1 MLAAITAAAPGDSI
15 AFSVLALAISV
26 MACFVFAGTETAITA
41 MGELKVKK
49 LLEGHHGPDGLL
61 RLWLSDP
68 SAVLT
73 TLLTGNTL
81 ASVAASSIATS
92 LTLSIA
98 QRSGLDQSMT
108 DWAVAGAVA
117 LLGSIILIAGE
128 IAPKT
133 MAKHHP
139 EWFLQL
145 MHVVWWFHRATR
157 WFSKGTIWLA
167 MRFVRL
173 LGGPAHPTTS
183 EVTEEQIED
192 LVRHGAES
200 GVIEKSEGDMLQG
213 VFKLSDTAVNTIM
226 TPRTKMAT
234 LRIDFTREE
243 VLAEVRASRWSRY
256 PVYSGTPDKIVGVFF
271 TKDLFDPK
279 IGFDPVGK
287 PRLFRLADHLHE
299 PMFLPGTVKAL
310 EALKA
315 FQKKKVHLAVVH
327 DEHGG
332 TEGIITLE
340 DVLEELVGDI
350 YDEYDEPEQT
360 FEQIEPTAWTL
371 DAATELRELAESFD
385 LELPESES
393 TTVGGFVVEQMGR
406 MPENGETMRWNDLT
420 FKVLEADETRVMRVE
435 LRCSPARA
443 KTPSG
448 AVPVAA
454 VN

>member
-1 MLAAITAAAPGDSI
+1 MLAAIDAAPIGDSV
-15 AFSVLALAISV
+15 AFSLLALAIALLS
-26 MACFVFAGTETAITA
+26 CFVFAGTETAITA
-41 MGELKVKK
+41 MGEHKIKK
-49 LLEGHHGPDGLL
+49 LLEGGHGPDGFLK
-61 RLWLSDP
+61 LWLVDP
-68 SAVLT
+68 SSLLT

-81 ASVAASSIATS
+81 ASVAASSVATS
-92 LTLSIA
+92 LTLSLA
-98 QRSGLDQSMT
+98 LKYGLDHSTT

-117 LLGSIILIAGE
+117 VLGSTILIAGE

-133 MAKHHP
+133 IAKHHP

-145 MHVVWWFHRATR
+145 MHIVWWFHRTTR
-157 WFSKGTIWLA
+157 WFSKGTTWLA
-167 MRFVRL
+167 MRIVQM
-173 LGGPAHPTTS
+173 LGGPAQPPSH

-200 GVIEKSEGDMLQG
+200 GALEKSEGDMLQG
-213 VFKLSDTAVNTIM
+213 VFKLSDTAINTIM
-226 TPRTKMAT
+226 TPRTKMAA

-243 VLAEVRASRWSRY
+243 VLTEVRSSRWSRY

-271 TKDLFDPK
+271 AKDLFDPK
-279 IGFDPVGK
+279 IGFDPLGK
-287 PRLFRLADHLHE
+287 PKLFRLGDHLHE
-299 PMFLPGTVKAL
+299 PMFLPGTVKAI

-315 FQKKKVHLAVVH
+315 FQKKKIHLAVVH

-350 YDEYDEPEQT
+350 YDEYDDPEQT

-385 LELPESES
+385 LDLPDSES
-393 TTVGGFVVEQMGR
+393 TTVGGFVVEQLGR
-406 MPENGETMRWNDLT
+406 MPENGESMRWNDLT

-435 LRCSPARA
+435 LRCSPARS
-443 KTPSG
+443 KTPLG
-448 AVPVAA
+448 IVATAV
-454 VN
+454 